1 MPAKGL
7 VDEKYRGMDSAQVF
21 NLLPDDDGK
30 GGGGGGIDD
39 HDWDGAQEMDG
50 EEVKQLARDIDQA
63 VRQGALLAGKT
74 GSGGDRSLQE
84 LLQPKVDWREALRE
98 FISSTCTGNDF
109 STWRRPNRRFVSMGY
124 YMPSGISEQV
134 GTLAIGIDT
143 SGSIGDRELS
153 RFLGEVKGICDTVKP
168 ECIRLLYWDTK
179 VCRDEKYVGDEV
191 QNLTS
196 STKPAGGGGTSVR
209 CVYEYLQKHAVK
221 AQAVVMLTD
230 GYVGSDWGTAQQ
242 WGAPVLWCIVG
253 NKSAQPTVGK
263 RVLVDD

>member
-1 MPAKGL
+1 
-7 VDEKYRGMDSAQVF
+7 VF

-30 GGGGGGIDD
+30 GGGGGIDD
-39 HDWDGAQEMDG
+39 HDWDGAQELG
-50 EEVKQLARDIDQA
+50 EAEAKQLARDIDQA
-63 VRQGALLAGKT
+63 IRQGALLAGKT

-84 LLQPKVDWREALRE
+84 LLQPKVDWREVLRE

-134 GTLAIGIDT
+134 GTLVIGIDT

-168 ECIRLLYWDTK
+168 EMIRLLYWDTK
-179 VCRDEKYVGDEV
+179 VCRDEKYVGG
-191 QNLTS
+191 QLQKLTA
-196 STKPAGGGGTSVR
+196 STKPAGGGGTAVR
-209 CVYEYLQKHAVK
+209 CVYNYIQEHAIK

-230 GYVGSDWGTAQQ
+230 GYVGTDWGTPSQ
-242 WGAPVLWCIVG
+242 WGAPVLWCVVG
-253 NKSAQPTVGK
+253 NKSARPTTGK
-263 RVLVDD
+263 CVLVDD